1 VTTEATTQ
9 QNRAHGKRRGAVLLS
24 LALGAALAAIVAM
37 TGVTRE
43 AEAAFP
49 GANGRIAF
57 ESDRTSGKG
66 VNNPTGDVEIFAM
79 NRDGT
84 GVTQLTKNTADDFD
98 PSYSAKGDAIL
109 FSTNRDGNIEIYVMD
124 SDGTDQI
131 RLTDNTVT
139 DITPTIA
146 PDGFSWAHE
155 RILNGNREIIYH
167 AGAFEENITNSPGSD
182 RYPVF
187 SPDSSKIAFT
197 SDRDGDAEVYTMDV
211 KGMNLKNLTN
221 NSVYDGAP
229 DWSPNGAKIAFTSNR
244 NTNDDIYAMNAD
256 GSGQTRLTRNAT
268 AESFAVWSPNGRKI
282 AFQSLRQGDYEIFT
296 MKASGE
302 SQIPLTNNSFADL
315 APDWQPLVN

>member
-1 VTTEATTQ
+1 
-9 QNRAHGKRRGAVLLS
+9 
-24 LALGAALAAIVAM
+24 M
-37 TGVTRE
+37 TGVARE

-49 GANGRIAF
+49 GANGRIVF

-146 PDGFSWAHE
+146 PDGTISQGDIPIGRLGLVRFD
-155 RILNGNREIIYH
+155 
-167 AGAFEENITNSPGSD
+167 D
-182 RYPVF
+182 RAVL
-187 SPDSSKIAFT
+187 SKEGDSRFLA
-197 SDRDGDAEVYTMDV
+197 DGGEPQA
-211 KGMNLKNLTN
+211 
-221 NSVYDGAP
+221 AP
-229 DWSPNGAKIAFTSNR
+229 DAK
-244 NTNDDIYAMNAD
+244 
-256 GSGQTRLTRNAT
+256 
-268 AESFAVWSPNGRKI
+268 
-282 AFQSLRQGDYEIFT
+282 LRQGMLESSNSQPILEIVKLIELSRTYERVSK
-296 MKASGE
+296 MMD
-302 SQIPLTNNSFADL
+302 NNQDL
-315 APDWQPLVN
+315 SKRAVERLGRSS

>member
-1 VTTEATTQ
+1 VITEATTQ
-9 QNRAHGKRRGAVLLS
+9 QNRARGKRRSAVLLS

-37 TGVTRE
+37 TGVARE
-43 AEAAFP
+43 AQASYP
-49 GANGRIAF
+49 GANGKIAF
-57 ESDRTSGKG
+57 ESDRTTGRG
-66 VNNPTGDVEIFAM
+66 VNNPTGDSEIFAM
-79 NRDGT
+79 NRDGS
-84 GVTQLTKNTADDFD
+84 GVTQLTNNTADDFD

-155 RILNGNREIIYH
+155 RIQNGNREIIYH
-167 AGAFEENITNSPGSD
+167 AGAFEENVTNSPAND

-197 SDRDGDAEVYTMDV
+197 SDRDGDAEVYTMDAR
-211 KGMNLKNLTN
+211 GTNLKNLTN

-229 DWSPNGAKIAFTSNR
+229 DWSPNGAKLSFTSDR
-244 NTNDDIYAMNAD
+244 KGNDDIYSMNAD
-256 GSGQTRLTRNAT
+256 GSGQKRLTRNAT
-268 AESFAVWSPNGRKI
+268 DEGFAVYSPNGRNI
-282 AFQSLRQGDYEIFT
+282 AFQTLRQGDYEIYT

-302 SQIPLTNNSFADL
+302 AQVPLTNNAFADL

>member
-1 VTTEATTQ
+1 MTKQGTGT
-9 QNRAHGKRRGAVLLS
+9 RGRTRSAALLS

-37 TGVTRE
+37 AGVARE

-49 GANGRIAF
+49 GSNGKIAF
-57 ESDRTSGKG
+57 ESDRTKG
-66 VNNPTGDVEIFAM
+66 RGVDNPTGDSEIFAV
-79 NRDGT
+79 NPDGT
-84 GVTQLTKNTADDFD
+84 GLKQLTKNTSDDFD
-98 PSYSAKGDAIL
+98 PSYSARGDVIL

-124 SDGTDQI
+124 SDGTDQL

-146 PDGFSWAHE
+146 PNGFSWAHE
-155 RILNGNREIIYH
+155 RIQNGNREIIYH
-167 AGAFEENITNSPGSD
+167 AGAFEANITNSIAND

-187 SPDSSKIAFT
+187 SPDSSRIAFT

-211 KGMNLKNLTN
+211 LGMNLKQLTN

-229 DWSPNGAKIAFTSNR
+229 DWSPSGARIAFTSNR

-268 AESFAVWSPNGRKI
+268 AEGFAVWSPNGRRI
-282 AFQSLRQGDYEIFT
+282 AFQSLRQGDYEVFA
-296 MKASGE
+296 MKANGE
-302 SQIPLTNNSFADL
+302 SQVPLTNNSFADL